1 MALNCYDGRWDC
13 ASQYQNE
20 DNVIQT
26 LDHLYS
32 DPFEGYE
39 KCMLNSTVSSGNR
52 SLDESTEPTD
62 SDQESE
68 SIVDPESETRNDE
81 VKIEFKCQ
89 GYRCDLPCS

>member
-39 KCMLNSTVSSGNR
+39 TCMLNSTVSSGNR
-52 SLDESTEPTD
+52 SLDESTESTD

-68 SIVDPESETRNDE
+68 SIVDPESETTNDE
-81 VKIEFKCQ
+81 VNIEFKCK